1 MNYSTYR
8 ASLDIHAAGS
18 QAVLHAKQGDTKR
31 RIFATL
37 TEDGKPYLIG
47 SDCRAVFTAR
57 KPDGNKIFND
67 CTIEGNIICYTF
79 TAQTTVVS
87 GRLDCEIRLYG
98 ADDALITSP
107 SFDIIVDAT
116 VYKDGDVVE
125 SVTEVSALT
134 SLVSE
139 ANTLISSVN
148 KKLENGEFNGKDGV
162 TAPVEGFFTMH
173 VDDDG
178 NLVAHSADGKIPNFS
193 YDEETGSLY
202 VVTGTVQTLV
212 GNVKGPDGGW
222 YTPEISQLGTNTI
235 RLSFL
240 PSKEGMPAVPPKDI
254 TIPGGGGGGESGE
267 AGGYYAPNVD
277 DAGNL
282 SWTASKEGMPAVDG
296 ANIKGPKGDT
306 GATGPQ
312 GPQGEAGPTGAA
324 GTDGKSAYAYAVE
337 GGYTGTEAEFA
348 AKLAAEKFANPN
360 ALTFTGAVT
369 GSYDGSE
376 AVTVEIPSGGG
387 GSEAG
392 YKDSLKL
399 LDVTLDDETAGLK
412 NYEYDISG
420 IEKTDVIIINLLF
433 PEAYTAQLNVQ
444 NQLGHLLAT
453 EYPSSAKG
461 MVIGIK
467 AINGRYMHS
476 CVQSANTAARMD
488 MPLSLFYGQISGAAG
503 FERPKAQ
510 DTITKI
516 KFILSADFVSGT
528 RIRIYRW

>member
-31 RIFATL
+31 RIFLTL

-47 SDCRAVFTAR
+47 SDCRAVFTAK

-79 TAQTTVVS
+79 TAQTTVVA

-98 ADDALITSP
+98 ADNALITSP

-116 VYKDGDVVE
+116 VYNDGDVVE
-125 SVTEVSALT
+125 SATEVSALT

-139 ANTLISSVN
+139 ANTLITDVN
-148 KKLENGEFNGKDGV
+148 NKLENGEFNG
-162 TAPVEGFFTMH
+162 A
-173 VDDDG
+173 
-178 NLVAHSADGKIPNFS
+178 
-193 YDEETGSLY
+193 
-202 VVTGTVQTLV
+202 
-212 GNVKGPDGGW
+212 KGEAGGW
-222 YTPEISQLGTNTI
+222 YTPEIRQPIKKSMVVNFI
-235 RLSFL
+235 
-240 PSKEGMPAVPPKDI
+240 PSKEGMPAAEPKLILLPEGEPGGWYTPAITQPDANTMRVSFTPSNEDMPAVEPADI
-254 TIPGGGGGGESGE
+254 TIPTGGGSGTSGE
-267 AGGYYAPNVD
+267 DGGYYAPAVD
-277 DAGNL
+277 AAGNL
-282 SWTASKEGMPAVDG
+282 SWTASKADMPAVDG

-306 GATGPQ
+306 GATGPK
-312 GPQGEAGPTGAA
+312 GDTGAA
-324 GTDGKSAYAYAVE
+324 GAQGPKGDTGATGATGPAGADGKSAYAYAVE
-337 GGYTGTEAEFA
+337 GGYTGTEEEFA

-412 NYEYDISG
+412 NYEYDVSG
-420 IEKTDVIIINLLF
+420 IEKTDAIIINLLF
-433 PEAYTAQLNVQ
+433 PESYTAQLSVR
-444 NQLGHLLAT
+444 NQSDNILT
-453 EYPSSAKG
+453 IEFPSSAKG
-461 MVIGIK
+461 MVIGLK
-467 AINGRYMHS
+467 AINGRYMHC
-476 CVQSANTAARMD
+476 CVQSANTAARVD
-488 MPLSLFYGQISGAAG
+488 MPLSLFYGQISGTSG
-503 FERPKAQ
+503 FERPNAQ

-516 KFILSADFVSGT
+516 KFTLSAAFVSGT